1 MGGSKSKPKQE
12 SQSQYKSAND
22 PMVAFMKMQQQNQ
35 LAQQQQNK
43 LDSQTAA
50 ENARLAEETK
60 QQTLLDQQRQA
71 GFSAAQQGEV
81 AARQQ
86 LDQYG
91 VQQRAADQAAL
102 AAQQQAQSASGFKS
116 IAGGMGQ
123 SNQAQRAANIGM
135 GGAGSM
141 TPASTGMTTGM
152 QAAANMGM
160 GGTGQ
165 TQNQFKMPSSSGIKF
180 GGS

>member
-1 MGGSKSKPKQE
+1 MGGRKSQPRQE
-12 SQSQYKSAND
+12 YDPNKD
-22 PMVAFMKMQQQNQ
+22 PMWAFIKMQQLNQ
-35 LAQQQQNK
+35 LAEQKQKSQQAQS
-43 LDSQTAA
+43 DA
-50 ENARLAEETK
+50 ENARVEEENKRQAT
-60 QQTLLDQQRQA
+60 LDQQRQA
-71 GFSAAQQGEV
+71 GFSAAQQGEI

-91 VQQRAADQAAL
+91 IQQKAADQAAL

-123 SNQAQRAANIGM
+123 ANQAQKAANIGM

-141 TPASTGMTTGM
+141 TPASTGMNTGM
-152 QAAANMGM
+152 QTAANIGM

-165 TQNQFKMPSSSGIKF
+165 PQNQFKLPFASGIQF